1 MQVGKNMDKARAGFT
16 EEWQGREKKKKK
28 SDDSLESND
37 TGSHML
43 RRLQIYESGP

>member
-1 MQVGKNMDKARAGFT
+1 MQVGEKMDKARAGFK
-16 EEWQGREKKKKK
+16 EEWQGREKKK

-37 TGSHML
+37 IGSHML